1 MQPSPVRDLI
11 VGLFVALGLATIAY
25 LSIQVG
31 GVSYAGRGGLQL
43 HATFDQIG
51 GLKPRA
57 PVSVA
62 GVTVGQVRKIELDD
76 RLRAR
81 VTFEVDKNLAL
92 PVDSSAAIHT
102 EGLLGDQY
110 VAVEPGGEDALLK
123 NGDEIEFTESAL
135 SVERLIGKFVHDS
148 GIEPGADKS
157 DSGANKSDGASK
169 AGKAAERE

>member
-11 VGLFVALGLATIAY
+11 VGLFVALGLAAIAY

-31 GVSYAGRGGLQL
+31 GVSYAGRGGLEL

-51 GLKPRA
+51 GLKVRA

-62 GVTVGQVRKIELDD
+62 GVTVGQVRAIDLDD

-81 VTFEVDKNLAL
+81 VTLDVDKKIAL

-102 EGLLGDQY
+102 SGLLGDQY

-123 NGDEIEFTESAL
+123 DGEEIEFTESAL

-148 GIEPGADKS
+148 GIEKGNGPEKPEATR
-157 DSGANKSDGASK
+157 K
-169 AGKAAERE
+169 APAGEAEEE

>member
-11 VGLFVALGLATIAY
+11 VGLFVATGLATIAY

-31 GVSYAGRGGLQL
+31 GVSYAGRGGLEL
-43 HATFDQIG
+43 RATFDQIG

-57 PVSVA
+57 PVSIA
-62 GVTVGQVRKIELDD
+62 GVTVGQVRDIALDD

-81 VTFEVDKNLAL
+81 VTLEVDKGLQL

-102 EGLLGDQY
+102 QGLLGDQY
-110 VAVEPGGEDALLK
+110 VALEPGGEEDMLK

-135 SVERLIGKFVHDS
+135 SVERLIGKFVQDS
-148 GIEPGADKS
+148 GIEKGEKEQPEQAKPDKS
-157 DSGANKSDGASK
+157 GE
-169 AGKAAERE
+169 AGEE

>member
-1 MQPSPVRDLI
+1 LI
-11 VGLFVALGLATIAY
+11 VGLFVAVGLAAIAY

-31 GVSYAGRGGLQL
+31 GVSHPGRGGLVL

-62 GVTVGQVRKIELDD
+62 GVTVGQVRDISLDEA
-76 RLRAR
+76 LRAR
-81 VTFEVDKNLAL
+81 VTLEVDKGIEL

-102 EGLLGDQY
+102 AGLLGDQF
-110 VAVEPGGEDALLK
+110 VALEPGGEDAMLK
-123 NGDEIEFTESAL
+123 DGDEIEFTESAL

-148 GIEPGADKS
+148 GIEPGAAKAD
-157 DSGANKSDGASK
+157 K
-169 AGKAAERE
+169 AGSAGEAEKE

>member
-31 GVSYAGRGGLQL
+31 GVSYAGRGGLEL

-62 GVTVGQVRKIELDD
+62 GVTVGQVREIALDD

-81 VTFEVDKNLAL
+81 VTLEVEKDLAL
-92 PVDSSAAIHT
+92 PVDSSAAIQT
-102 EGLLGDQY
+102 QGLLGDQY
-110 VAVEPGGEDALLK
+110 IALEPGGEEQLLK
-123 NGDEIEFTESAL
+123 NGDEIEFTES
-135 SVERLIGKFVHDS
+135 SVSIERLIGKFVHDS
-148 GIEPGADKS
+148 GIEKGAEKAQPDK
-157 DSGANKSDGASK
+157 AEPDGA
-169 AGKAAERE
+169 GEE

>member
-11 VGLFVALGLATIAY
+11 VGLFVALGLAAIAY

-31 GVSYAGRGGLQL
+31 GVGYAGRGGLKL
-43 HATFDQIG
+43 VAEFDQIG

-76 RLRAR
+76 QLRAR
-81 VTFEVDKNLAL
+81 VTLEVDKSLAL
-92 PVDSSAAIHT
+92 PTDSSAAIHT

-110 VAVEPGGEDALLK
+110 VALEPGGADDLLK
-123 NGDEIEFTESAL
+123 DGDEIEFTESAL
-135 SVERLIGKFVHDS
+135 SVERLIGKFVHNS
-148 GIEPGADKS
+148 GIEPDAEKTGKTA
-157 DSGANKSDGASK
+157 K
-169 AGKAAERE
+169 AGKSPADEQAEEE

>member
-31 GVSYAGRGGLQL
+31 GVSYVGRGGLEL
-43 HATFDQIG
+43 HATSDQIG
-51 GLKPRA
+51 GLKARA
-57 PVSVA
+57 PVSIA
-62 GVTVGQVRKIELDD
+62 GVTVGQVHDIALDD

-81 VTFEVDKNLAL
+81 VTLEVDKNLQL

-102 EGLLGDQY
+102 QGLLGDQY
-110 VAVEPGGEDALLK
+110 VALEPGGEENMLK

-148 GIEPGADKS
+148 GIEKGEKEPS
-157 DSGANKSDGASK
+157 DSAAPGKSGE
-169 AGKAAERE
+169 AAQE

>member
-31 GVSYAGRGGLQL
+31 GVSYAGRGGLEL

-57 PVSVA
+57 PVAIA
-62 GVTVGQVRKIELDD
+62 GVTVGQVHDIKLDD

-81 VTFEVDKNLAL
+81 VTLEVEKDLAL
-92 PVDSSAAIHT
+92 PVDSSAAIQT
-102 EGLLGDQY
+102 QGLLGDQY
-110 VAVEPGGEDALLK
+110 VALEPGGEEEQLK

-135 SVERLIGKFVHDS
+135 SVERLIGKFVQNS
-148 GIEPGADKS
+148 GIDNRAE
-157 DSGANKSDGASK
+157 K
-169 AGKAAERE
+169 AQPDEAAQE